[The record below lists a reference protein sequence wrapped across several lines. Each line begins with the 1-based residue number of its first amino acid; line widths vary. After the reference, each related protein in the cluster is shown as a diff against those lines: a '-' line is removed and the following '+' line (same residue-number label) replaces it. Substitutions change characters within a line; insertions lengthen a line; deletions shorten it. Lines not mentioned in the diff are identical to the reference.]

1 MGQSVIMTT
10 WIQDLRYGARILRKT
25 PAFTTVA
32 ILTLAVGIGAN
43 TAIFSIVDAVLFRP
57 LAMARP
63 ERVMLL
69 QEAWQGRDGGV
80 SVGNF
85 TDLRQL
91 NKSFSSI
98 SSSANAAYNLAT
110 EEAPER
116 IDGERVDAE
125 YFKTFQV
132 SPLLGRGFTSAED
145 VPGHDAVAVIS
156 ERLWRTRFHEDR
168 TLVGRSVRVNGVPRT
183 VVGVM
188 PRSFDPLLSK

>member
-1 MGQSVIMTT
+1 MTMHT
-10 WIQDLRYGARILRKT
+10 WIQDFRYGARVLRKT
-25 PAFTTVA
+25 PAFTIVA

-57 LAMARP
+57 LAMADP

-85 TDLRQL
+85 ADLRQH
-91 NKSFSSI
+91 NTSYSSL
-98 SSSANAAYNLAT
+98 SSSASAAYNLAT

-125 YFKTFQV
+125 YFHTFQV
-132 SPLLGRGFTSAED
+132 SPVLGRVFTSAED
-145 VPGHDAVAVIS
+145 APGRDAVAVIS
-156 ERLWRTRFHEDR
+156 ERLWRTRFHEDH
-168 TLVGRSVRVNGVPRT
+168 TLVGRAIHVNGVPLV
-183 VVGVM
+183 VVGIM
-188 PRSFDPLLSK
+188 PRNFDPL